1 MLSFEKSAVAAR
13 NVLLLL
19 CLVLPWLNPFAS
31 SPSTGVVPLL
41 LSWMLGA
48 CALLL
53 VVDLS
58 VERAP
63 STSQGW
69 VLAGGAWFMAL
80 AASVL
85 WVPEVVDA
93 ALTSG
98 LLAALVTVWV
108 MAAVG
113 RRVALLSNQ
122 LLPWVVAAWLAAA
135 AVSSLLGVL
144 QYLDLARDLA
154 PWVNQP
160 VRGDAFANL
169 RQRNQFAS
177 LTSIGLVTLL
187 AWVAARPSQ
196 PVLKQSVWRM
206 AWPWLVLNLL
216 AAGVACSLSR
226 TGAVQWVVVGL
237 LTAWWAWRQKS
248 HQPARS
254 AQLLYIALAAPCLV
268 VLWSVCMPMLAA
280 HLTGS
285 QGASMILRVAGQAQD
300 YGMCASRRV
309 LWSNMLNLALQRPW
323 FGWGWGE
330 ADLAHFMTAYSGPRF
345 CDLVDNAHDLPLHVA
360 VEFGLPF
367 AALSIVLGL
376 AWLVRRQPWRET
388 NAWRVMGW
396 GVLLVVGLH
405 SLLEYPLWYGP
416 FQMAAG
422 LSLGLVWAMPLP
434 LRHGM
439 DDTQAEGLAGQS
451 TTAVPSSATVP
462 TPQTSRQ
469 QNIALLVCSLLFLGC
484 LYAAWDYNRV
494 AQIYRPVASRDAPH
508 RDNPMG
514 HAKQSWLFRNQ
525 ADFADLTTRT
535 VTADNAADTYALALR
550 VMHYSPEARVVQKA
564 MDSAKLLGLTD
575 EIDALETRLSDVKKA
590 AAQ

>member
-1 MLSFEKSAVAAR
+1 MPFFEKHLATAR

-41 LSWMLGA
+41 LSWMLSA

-53 VVDLS
+53 LVDL
-58 VERAP
+58 P
-63 STSQGW
+63 TSRMPHATRVWAW
-69 VLAGGAWFMAL
+69 VRGAWL
-80 AASVL
+80 IGLVASVL

-93 ALTSG
+93 ALTAG
-98 LLAALVTVWV
+98 LLAALVTVWA
-108 MAAVG
+108 MAEVG
-113 RRVALLSNQ
+113 RRVVEQRNRLLH
-122 LLPWVVAAWLAAA
+122 WVAVAWLFAA

-177 LTSIGLVTLL
+177 LTSIGLVTLF
-187 AWVAARPSQ
+187 AWVASRPPEIVTKRSI
-196 PVLKQSVWRM
+196 WRM

-226 TGAVQWVVVGL
+226 TGALQWVVVGL
-237 LTAWWAWRQKS
+237 LAAWWAWRQMS
-248 HQPARS
+248 HQPSRS
-254 AQLLYIALAAPCLV
+254 TQLLYMALAAPFLV
-268 VLWSVCMPMLAA
+268 ALWSVWMPMLASSI
-280 HLTGS
+280 TGS

-309 LWSNMLNLALQRPW
+309 LWANMLNLALQHPW
-323 FGWGWGE
+323 LGWGWGE

-367 AALSIVLGL
+367 AVLSIVLGL

-416 FQMAAG
+416 FQMAVG
-422 LSLGLVWAMPLP
+422 LSLGLVWAMPSP
-434 LRHGM
+434 SRHGM
-439 DDTQAEGLAGQS
+439 DDTQADESPEQS
-451 TTAVPSSATVP
+451 TTTVPASATRP
-462 TPQTSRQ
+462 TPQTWRR
-469 QNIALLVCSLLFLGC
+469 QNIALLVCSLLFLSC

-494 AQIYRPVASRDAPH
+494 AQIYRPAASRDAPY

-535 VTADNAADTYALALR
+535 ITSDNAADTYALALR

-564 MDSAKLLGLTD
+564 IDSAKLLGLTD
-575 EIDALETRLSDVKKA
+575 EVMKLTNRLEATQKA
-590 AAQ
+590 AL